1 MMGSEIKRAPRSEE
15 KKYEGVVA
23 FDLDGTL
30 LRGIRHSWSLLWKAV
45 GCSREEAIKCQKAFV
60 AGEIDYKQWVR
71 HDFESLRDNGLTL
84 DKINDAIKA
93 TGCSLTKN
101 MKPAIKMLKDN
112 GYVTAV
118 ISGGVD
124 AVLKHFIPDPEKYFD
139 ELFINRLVWDDQNN
153 LIDIIATD
161 YDWDPGKKGVLG
173 KCGGL
178 KEICRKYKVSLEK
191 SVFVGNDE
199 NDFMAMRVAGR
210 KVYFSAQGIE
220 TAKTVEGV
228 KIEQKND
235 LLAVAEYIIGKN

>member
-1 MMGSEIKRAPRSEE
+1 
-15 KKYEGVVA
+15 
-23 FDLDGTL
+23 
-30 LRGIRHSWSLLWKAV
+30 
-45 GCSREEAIKCQKAFV
+45 
-60 AGEIDYKQWVR
+60 
-71 HDFESLRDNGLTL
+71 
-84 DKINDAIKA
+84 
-93 TGCSLTKN
+93 
-101 MKPAIKMLKDN
+101 MLKDN

-124 AVLKHFIPDPEKYFD
+124 AVLKFFIPDPENYFD

-153 LIDIIATD
+153 LKDIIATD

-178 KEICRKYKVSLEK
+178 KEICRKYNVPLEK

-220 TAKTVEGV
+220 TAKTIEGV

-235 LLAVAEYIIGKN
+235 LLAVVEYIIGKK

>member
-1 MMGSEIKRAPRSEE
+1 MENNNNNKIYK
-15 KKYEGVVA
+15 GVVA

-45 GCSREEAIKCQKAFV
+45 GCSRTEAIQCKKAFET
-60 AGEIDYKQWVR
+60 GEIDYKQWVR
-71 HDFESLRDNGLTL
+71 HDYEALRKNGLTQE
-84 DKINDAIKA
+84 KIRSVIKL

-101 MKPAIKMLKDN
+101 MKQAIRLLKDN

-124 AVLKHFIPDPEKYFD
+124 AVLKYFIPDPEEYFD
-139 ELFINRLVWDDQNN
+139 ELFINRLVWGEDGQ
-153 LIDIIATD
+153 LEDIIPTE

-178 KEICRKYKVSLEK
+178 KEICRKYNVTLEN

-199 NDFMAMRVAGR
+199 NDLMAMRVAGR
-210 KVYFSAQGIE
+210 KVYFSSQDTE
-220 TAKTVEGV
+220 FAKTVEGV
-228 KIEQKND
+228 HIEPKND
-235 LLAVAEYIIGKN
+235 LLKVAEYIIGKEKTSDRV

>member
-1 MMGSEIKRAPRSEE
+1 MNEEGNKQVFISYKSQNKNIADRICGILESNGYSCWIAPRDETSG
-15 KKYEGVVA
+15 K
-23 FDLDGTL
+23 
-30 LRGIRHSWSLLWKAV
+30 
-45 GCSREEAIKCQKAFV
+45 
-60 AGEIDYKQWVR
+60 DY
-71 HDFESLRDNGLTL
+71 GG
-84 DKINDAIKA
+84 KII
-93 TGCSLTKN
+93 
-101 MKPAIKMLKDN
+101 
-112 GYVTAV
+112 
-118 ISGGVD
+118 D

-178 KEICRKYKVSLEK
+178 KEICRKYKVPLEK